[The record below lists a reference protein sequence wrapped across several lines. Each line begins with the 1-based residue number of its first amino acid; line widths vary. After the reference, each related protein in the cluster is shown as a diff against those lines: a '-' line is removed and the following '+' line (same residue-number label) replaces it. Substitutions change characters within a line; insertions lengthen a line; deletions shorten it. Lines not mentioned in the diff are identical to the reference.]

1 MKMWVAT
8 QKHVIYEKYIWPDN
22 VNMFCEK
29 ALLVNIIRSRSLNT
43 CISRELAL
51 QKEGNIFV
59 KRMYHLIRIYLSQFE
74 VGRAH
79 ATGGG
84 PGGHGPPHFFAEQKN
99 KKGKKAVNELFFCLS
114 V

>member
-8 QKHVIYEKYIWPDN
+8 LKHVIYEKYIWPDN

-74 VGRAH
+74 
-79 ATGGG
+79 GGG
-84 PGGHGPPHFFAEQKN
+84 GGGGGIFFIIYVVSF
-99 KKGKKAVNELFFCLS
+99 VNRCALHCKLNFYCP
-114 V
+114 